1 MRKFYGACKREWR
14 EPVLGIRDSRIGSED
29 VSMSEM
35 PWFALRVKSRHEKSV
50 ASSLQSRDIEKL
62 LPLYIS
68 RNSWADRYKN
78 VHLPLFPGYVFSR
91 FDVEKRAS
99 VLRTPG
105 VIDLVRFGDK
115 IYPVDPKEMEALQ
128 RLAESGLG
136 CEPYAHVEVGERVEI
151 RSGPFFGLTGLVTEV
166 RNAMRLVLSVTLL
179 RRSVLVELDRDWVR
193 AERKSGSSSPSF
205 SPAHARIVPNPLI
218 PERNGILSIPEA

>member
-1 MRKFYGACKREWR
+1 
-14 EPVLGIRDSRIGSED
+14 
-29 VSMSEM
+29 
-35 PWFALRVKSRHEKSV
+35 
-50 ASSLQSRDIEKL
+50 
-62 LPLYIS
+62 
-68 RNSWADRYKN
+68 
-78 VHLPLFPGYVFSR
+78 LPLFPGYVFSR
-91 FDVEKRAS
+91 FEAENRGA

-115 IYPVDPKEMEALQ
+115 VFPVDPQEMEALQ
-128 RLAESGLG
+128 RLAQSGLA

-193 AERKSGSSSPSF
+193 AERKAT
-205 SPAHARIVPNPLI
+205 PALAAFVPTHARVRPEPQV
-218 PERNGILSIPEA
+218 PERSGFLSVP

>member
-1 MRKFYGACKREWR
+1 
-14 EPVLGIRDSRIGSED
+14 
-29 VSMSEM
+29 MSEM

-50 ASSLQSRDIEKL
+50 ASSLQSRDIEEL
-62 LPLYIS
+62 LPLYVS
-68 RNSWADRYKN
+68 RNTWADRYKN

-91 FDVEKRAS
+91 FEVEKRGA

-105 VIDLVRFGDK
+105 VIDLVRFGEK
-115 IYPVDPKEMEALQ
+115 IFPVDPQEMEALQ
-128 RLAESGLG
+128 RLAKSGLA

-193 AERKSGSSSPSF
+193 AERKAAAPSPSF
-205 SPAHARIVPNPLI
+205 APSHARIRPEPLI
-218 PERNGILSIPEA
+218 PARNGILAVSEA

>member
-1 MRKFYGACKREWR
+1 
-14 EPVLGIRDSRIGSED
+14 
-29 VSMSEM
+29 MSEK

-50 ASSLQSRDIEKL
+50 AASLQSRDIEEL
-62 LPLYIS
+62 LPLYVS

-91 FDVEKRAS
+91 FEAENRGA

-115 IYPVDPKEMEALQ
+115 IFPVDPQEMEALQ
-128 RLAESGLG
+128 RLAQSGLA

-193 AERKSGSSSPSF
+193 AERKAV
-205 SPAHARIVPNPLI
+205 PAPPAFAPTQVRVRPESHV
-218 PERNGILSIPEA
+218 PERSGFLSVP

>member
-1 MRKFYGACKREWR
+1 MW
-14 EPVLGIRDSRIGSED
+14 
-29 VSMSEM
+29 SMSEK

-50 ASSLQSRDIEKL
+50 AASLQSRDIEEL
-62 LPLYIS
+62 LPLYVS

-91 FDVEKRAS
+91 FEAENRGA

-115 IYPVDPKEMEALQ
+115 IFPVDPQEMEALQ
-128 RLAESGLG
+128 RLAQSGLA

-193 AERKSGSSSPSF
+193 AERKAAPA
-205 SPAHARIVPNPLI
+205 SPAFTPPHARVRPEPQV
-218 PERNGILSIPEA
+218 PERSGFLSVP

>member
-1 MRKFYGACKREWR
+1 MW
-14 EPVLGIRDSRIGSED
+14 
-29 VSMSEM
+29 SMSEM

-50 ASSLQSRDIEKL
+50 ASSLQSRDIEEL
-62 LPLYIS
+62 LPLYVS

-91 FDVEKRAS
+91 FEVEKRGA

-115 IYPVDPKEMEALQ
+115 IFPVDPKEMEALQ
-128 RLAESGLG
+128 RLAQSGLA

-193 AERKSGSSSPSF
+193 AERKAAAPSPSF
-205 SPAHARIVPNPLI
+205 VPAHARIRPEPLI
-218 PERNGILSIPEA
+218 PARNGILAISEA